1 MVQAVFPGIALS
13 ISLCGWGR
21 LDRFQGR
28 ALPEADNLLSKGGA
42 RVKADRPG
50 AGPQLLGGK
59 EPVMASLDIEQ
70 EKSVFRTYYDKNSK
84 QFVAAKNAYIDII
97 RTLIRQ
103 SDVGEVTKIE
113 GRVKDREECIR
124 KFQRKYQGKL
134 EADEQPYEIKD
145 FISDL
150 IGIRIVCLYEDR
162 VSVVSELLQR
172 HFKILNVTD
181 KISAVESTED
191 SFGYKGLHMDLA
203 LGDGMAAQP
212 KYLPHADSF
221 FEVQIRS
228 LIQDAWSMLD
238 HKIKYKKSIP
248 VDLKRRINILSA
260 LFELADREFRE
271 IRNATADLMQQATVA
286 LISEP
291 PDAGAE
297 ATGETAT
304 AAGGRTV
311 NAFNFLPIANHF
323 FRDFEFEDHKVDDFV
338 QDIMKLDG
346 GFQKSDLHRCLNEN
360 LKNVRDYRDQ
370 VLAENP
376 GKTFSA
382 YTSIR
387 HCLYLYDPEKFG
399 RILSRRARERFAGW
413 LKGGGGDAP

>member
-1 MVQAVFPGIALS
+1 
-13 ISLCGWGR
+13 
-21 LDRFQGR
+21 
-28 ALPEADNLLSKGGA
+28 
-42 RVKADRPG
+42 
-50 AGPQLLGGK
+50 
-59 EPVMASLDIEQ
+59 MASLDFEQ
-70 EKSVFRTYYDKNSK
+70 EKRVFGKYYDSSKN
-84 QFVAAKNAYIDII
+84 QLVAAKNAYIDLI

-103 SDVGEVTKIE
+103 FDVGEVTKIE
-113 GRVKDREECIR
+113 GRVKDKEECVK
-124 KFQRKYQGKL
+124 KFQRKYQSKL

-150 IGIRIVCLYEDR
+150 IGIRIVCLYEDQ

-203 LGDGMAAQP
+203 LDAGTTSQP
-212 KYLPHADSF
+212 KYLPHLDSCV
-221 FEVQIRS
+221 EVQIRS

-248 VDLKRRINILSA
+248 IDLKRRINILSA

-286 LISEP
+286 TISEP
-291 PDAGAE
+291 LDGAPGTPGQ
-297 ATGETAT
+297 AVASSGSK
-304 AAGGRTV
+304 TV
-311 NAFNFLPIANHF
+311 NAFNFLPIASHF
-323 FRDFEFEDHKVDDFV
+323 FRDFNFEDYKVDDFV
-338 QDIMKLDG
+338 QDILEHNG

-360 LKNVRDYRDQ
+360 LKTVRDYRDY
-370 VLAENP
+370 VVADNP
-376 GKTFSA
+376 DKTFSA

-387 HCLYLYDPEKFG
+387 HCLYLYDQEKFG
-399 RILSRRARERFAGW
+399 RILSRRTRERFAGW
-413 LKGGGGDAP
+413 LKASRVAEETAESAQ